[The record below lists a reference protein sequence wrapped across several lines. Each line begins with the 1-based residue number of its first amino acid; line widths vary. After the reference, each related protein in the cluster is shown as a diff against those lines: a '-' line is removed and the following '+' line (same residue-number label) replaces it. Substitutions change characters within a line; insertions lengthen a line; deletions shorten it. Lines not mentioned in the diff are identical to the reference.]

1 MIKAEER
8 ENATL
13 YIDGEPVAKARRI
26 ELQMG
31 LQPEAIEKQFSSN
44 YSAIFQRCGTV
55 DLGPCEITEISP
67 EFGRRVIG
75 KADVKMRRKVKP
87 RDVVLGIVA
96 VVAMLILAALVG
108 NRALAVN
115 EPPELIVPQA
125 PPHAAS
131 GLLIAPVPPEMS
143 VYTPNTYPSQQSV
156 LNSAMEA
163 ISDELVATA
172 ALLAWGEYSGTDYA
186 QRTAPIWC
194 ACNRADAWEMTLDE
208 VMHSD
213 AFHGLLTERE
223 VPEEWYDLAR
233 ETLARWELEKMGY
246 IDVGRT
252 LPSEYLYFSGNGV
265 VNVYRTEYIGG
276 VEYVPGDGI

>member
-1 MIKAEER
+1 MRANIKSARGTIYINREPIAE
-8 ENATL
+8 
-13 YIDGEPVAKARRI
+13 ARRI
-26 ELQMG
+26 ELK
-31 LQPEAIEKQFSSN
+31 LELRPEAIEKQFPSN
-44 YSAIFQRCGTV
+44 ISKHGSMY
-55 DLGPCEITEISP
+55 LGPCEITEISP

-75 KADVKMRRKVKP
+75 KADVKVRRKVKP

-96 VVAMLILAALVG
+96 VVLLLILTALIT
-108 NRALAVN
+108 NRAFAVN
-115 EPPELIVPQA
+115 EPPELIIPQA
-125 PPHAAS
+125 PAHAAS
-131 GLLIAPVPPEMS
+131 GLLIAPVPPETS
-143 VYTPNTYPSQQSV
+143 ADTPNTCPSWESV
-156 LNSAMEA
+156 LNTAMEA
-163 ISDELVATA
+163 IPDELVAEA
-172 ALLAWGEYSGTDYA
+172 ALLAWGEYSGSDYA

-194 ACNRADAWEMTLDE
+194 ACNRADAWGQTLEE

-223 VPEEWYDLAR
+223 VPAEWYDLAR

-276 VEYVPGDGI
+276 VEYVPGDGV

>member
-1 MIKAEER
+1 MRTNIK
-8 ENATL
+8 NARGTL
-13 YIDGEPVAKARRI
+13 YVNGEPIAEARCI
-26 ELQMG
+26 ELQPE
-31 LQPEAIEKQFSSN
+31 LQREAIEKQFPSNISKYSS
-44 YSAIFQRCGTV
+44 I

-75 KADVKMRRKVKP
+75 EADVTARRKVKP

-96 VVAMLILAALVG
+96 VVLLLILAALVT
-108 NRALAVN
+108 NRAFAVN
-115 EPPELIVPQA
+115 EPPELIIPQA
-125 PPHAAS
+125 PAHAAS
-131 GLLIAPVPPEMS
+131 GLLIAPVPPETS
-143 VYTPNTYPSQQSV
+143 ADTPNTYPSQQDV
-156 LNSAMEA
+156 LNTAMEA
-163 ISDELVATA
+163 IPDELVAEA
-172 ALLAWGEYSGTDYA
+172 ALLAWGEYSGSDYA

-194 ACNRADAWEMTLDE
+194 ACNRANAWGQTLEE

-223 VPEEWYDLAR
+223 VPAEWYDLTR

-252 LPSEYLYFSGNGV
+252 LPSEYLYFGGNGI

-276 VEYVPGDGI
+276 LTYIPGDAA

>member
-1 MIKAEER
+1 MRTNIK
-8 ENATL
+8 NARGTL
-13 YIDGEPVAKARRI
+13 YVNGEPIAEARCI
-26 ELQMG
+26 ELQPE
-31 LQPEAIEKQFSSN
+31 LQREAIEKQFPSNISKYSS
-44 YSAIFQRCGTV
+44 I

-75 KADVKMRRKVKP
+75 EADVTARRKVKP

-96 VVAMLILAALVG
+96 VVLLLILAALVT
-108 NRALAVN
+108 NRAFAVN
-115 EPPELIVPQA
+115 EPPELIIPQA
-125 PPHAAS
+125 PAHAAS
-131 GLLIAPVPPEMS
+131 GLLIAPVPPETS
-143 VYTPNTYPSQQSV
+143 ADTPNTYPSQQDV
-156 LNSAMEA
+156 LNTAMEA
-163 ISDELVATA
+163 IPDELVAEA
-172 ALLAWGEYSGTDYA
+172 ALLAWGEYSGSDYA

-194 ACNRADAWEMTLDE
+194 ACNRADAWGLTLEE

-223 VPEEWYDLAR
+223 VPAEWYNLAC

-252 LPSEYLYFSGNGV
+252 LPSEYLYFGGNGV

-276 VEYVPGDGI
+276 VEYVPEDGI

>member
-1 MIKAEER
+1 MTNIEKG

-13 YIDGEPVAKARRI
+13 YIDGEPIAMARWI

-31 LQPEAIEKQFSSN
+31 LQPEAIEKQYSSN
-44 YSAIFQRCGTV
+44 I
-55 DLGPCEITEISP
+55 
-67 EFGRRVIG
+67 RVIG
-75 KADVKMRRKVKP
+75 RSKASRKVKP
-87 RDVVLGIVA
+87 RDIILGIVG
-96 VVAMLILAALVG
+96 VALLLILAALVA

-115 EPPELIVPQA
+115 EPPELIIPQA

-131 GLLIAPVPPEMS
+131 GLLIAPVAPETS
-143 VYTPNTYPSQQSV
+143 RNTLNTYPSQQDA
-156 LNSAMEA
+156 LNTAMEA
-163 ISDELVATA
+163 IPDELVAEA
-172 ALLAWGEYSGTDYA
+172 ALLAWGEYSGSDYA

-194 ACNRADAWEMTLDE
+194 ACNRADAWGLTLDE

-276 VEYVPGDGI
+276 VEYVPEDKI